1 MKKLQLPKYWRP
13 PGKKTCLAIS
23 DEAKKYI
30 KEQSVIWG
38 VSMTF
43 WLNMFLVHAHRRGRD
58 FDPNPYKPTDAE
70 LKALAVAGLSAKEIA
85 RYKVTN
91 FGSIRRPRG
100 PKRPAKQGKF

>member
-1 MKKLQLPKYWRP
+1 MKLPKYYRP
-13 PGKKTCLAIS
+13 PNKKVCVALN
-23 DEAKKYI
+23 DEAREYI
-30 KEQSVIWG
+30 RAQSVLWG
-38 VSMTF
+38 ITKTF
-43 WLNMFLVHAHRRGRD
+43 WLNMFLVHAKRKGRD